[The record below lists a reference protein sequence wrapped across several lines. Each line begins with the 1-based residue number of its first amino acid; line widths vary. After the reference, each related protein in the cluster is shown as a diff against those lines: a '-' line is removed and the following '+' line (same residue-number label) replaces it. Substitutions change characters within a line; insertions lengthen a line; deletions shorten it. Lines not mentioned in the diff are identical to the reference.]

1 MIGNKPGKR
10 DYNKFWSRPSEDWEC
25 KASVKGKDENPSAPQ
40 RMLTGD
46 FFVGGVGDRDSSA
59 SNKGRNGRAFHRMI
73 AQGFRLVVRRLEMP
87 AP

>member
-1 MIGNKPGKR
+1 MIGNKHGKR
-10 DYNKFWSRPSEDWEC
+10 DYKKFWSRPSEDWEC

-46 FFVGGVGDRDSSA
+46 FFVGGGGDRDSSA

-73 AQGFRLVVRRLEMP
+73 AQGFRLVVRLEMP